1 MRPAKGCLFV
11 ALLSGLLVGCGGVSD
26 CGVADVV
33 QEIRQVEVGAVRYH
47 LYLRTSGVSDKT
59 RFLVLYDRQPA
70 FDRCGVAD
78 REAVGEAVLDDG
90 QGRPLRVV
98 LADGQLDVQYA
109 AGSGGDRGVPPD
121 IALEISAAR

>member
-1 MRPAKGCLFV
+1 MFV

-59 RFLVLYDRQPA
+59 RFLVLYDR
-70 FDRCGVAD
+70 
-78 REAVGEAVLDDG
+78 
-90 QGRPLRVV
+90 
-98 LADGQLDVQYA
+98 
-109 AGSGGDRGVPPD
+109 
-121 IALEISAAR
+121 